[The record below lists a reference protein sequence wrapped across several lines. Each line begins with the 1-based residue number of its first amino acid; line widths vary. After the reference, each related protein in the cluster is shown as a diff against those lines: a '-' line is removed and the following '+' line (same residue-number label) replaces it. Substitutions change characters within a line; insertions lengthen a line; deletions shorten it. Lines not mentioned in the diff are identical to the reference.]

1 MLSTLLHLSLTGT
14 FILSQD
20 CTNDLQPQITN
31 MKKPLFSFLLLFT
44 FIFSVSAQKAQ
55 VAKPDASVE
64 NLRKHIEYLA
74 SDQLEGRRTGEPGAT
89 AAAGYV
95 ANMFANVHLKPGFTD
110 KNGKA
115 NFMQPFPYVTGV
127 EVAPT
132 GNAFSLSLNQVDSKN
147 ITVETATPVT
157 PIGFSPNGSAENA
170 PIVFAGYGIVS
181 ADPKFDDYANLEVRG

>member
-1 MLSTLLHLSLTGT
+1 
-14 FILSQD
+14 
-20 CTNDLQPQITN
+20 
-31 MKKPLFSFLLLFT
+31 MKRQLFSFLLLFSFVLGVLGQT
-44 FIFSVSAQKAQ
+44 AQ
-55 VAKPDASVE
+55 VAKTGSVE
-64 NLRKHIEYLA
+64 TNLRKTIEYLA

-89 AAAGYV
+89 TAAGYI
-95 ANMFANVHLKPGFTD
+95 ANMFANLHLKPGFTD

-157 PIGFSPNGSAENA
+157 PIGFSPN
-170 PIVFAGYGIVS
+170 
-181 ADPKFDDYANLEVRG
+181 